1 MKGRIKQRLKLIF
14 RLSVLLLFCL
24 FLLPSDTVSS
34 QAQDEDYKQKL
45 SESVLEQ
52 LDELDLKALDE
63 YLTSLEVY
71 DGKGVKERVLEYVNG
86 GGMGIGDFANEL
98 LEVLFGNVKKLLPS
112 FACIAAIAL
121 LCGVINGLQSKFL
134 GESTGNVVFF
144 IAYLGALIPV
154 LSVLAECIF
163 SARDAIQSMKQQME
177 LVFPIMLTL
186 MAASGG
192 SVSVAIYKP
201 TVAFLC
207 NALVGMISDVVFPL
221 TVAIIAFS
229 MASSFFGGVKMDKFS
244 AFFKST
250 NKWIMGVGVSVFG
263 MFFTLQGIT
272 AASYDGIA
280 RRAAK
285 YAIGTGV
292 PIVGG
297 FLSGGFDLAV
307 AGSILIKNSLG
318 NFSLFLLACVL
329 FEPLTLLVATNLLL
343 RLTAAITQ
351 PFGESKISSFLSDTA
366 DNLNYCTAGLLFTAF
381 MYFIVVLLLVC
392 STEMFI

>member
-1 MKGRIKQRLKLIF
+1 MKGIKQRLKLIF
-14 RLSVLLLFCL
+14 RLAVLLLFCL
-24 FLLPSDTVSS
+24 FFLPSDCFSA

-63 YLTSLEVY
+63 YLSSLEGY

-86 GGMGIGDFANEL
+86 GGIGIKDFANEIL
-98 LEVLFGNVKKLLPS
+98 DVLFGNVKRLLPS

-163 SARDAIQSMKQQME
+163 SARDSIQSMKQQME

-207 NALVGMISDVVFPL
+207 NVLVGMISEVVFPL

-229 MASSFFGGVKMDKFS
+229 MASSFFGGIKTDKFS

-250 NKWIMGVGVSVFG
+250 NKWIMGAGVSVFG
-263 MFFTLQGIT
+263 MFFTVQGIT

-381 MYFIVVLLLVC
+381 MYFIVILLLVC